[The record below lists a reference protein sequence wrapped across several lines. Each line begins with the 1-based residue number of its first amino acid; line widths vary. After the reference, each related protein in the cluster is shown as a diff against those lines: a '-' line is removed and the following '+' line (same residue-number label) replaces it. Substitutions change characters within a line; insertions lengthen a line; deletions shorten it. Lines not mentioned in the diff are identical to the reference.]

1 MIKQISLALAI
12 LLTVSIHYVYAF
24 NASFA
29 GDFTCSE
36 HAEKN
41 INNIKSSNVELLQG
55 LGDYSYEDDQQCWI
69 DMVEGLNVKIV
80 RGNHESSEKGAEK
93 SWEQLT
99 DHFNINS
106 NFYSYEHKDVYVI
119 ALDTQE
125 MNIEFLNT
133 E

>member
-1 MIKQISLALAI
+1 MIKQII
-12 LLTVSIHYVYAF
+12 LVLLMVSMNSAHAF